1 MVQVQGYNEWDIC
14 EAFER
19 RILIKSSYYDI
30 LENCGVPKSTI
41 CRSLNLIFPPLK
53 LSSLKHL
60 WDIIVVGKINEK
72 IVREFITFA
81 TVKTIYGPKNYLLKD
96 EEECIVVTSEIYGAH
111 GLPRDSISLGN
122 GLENNLHDVG
132 KKMIGN

>member
-1 MVQVQGYNEWDIC
+1 MFPTVKYE
-14 EAFER
+14 
-19 RILIKSSYYDI
+19 
-30 LENCGVPKSTI
+30 
-41 CRSLNLIFPPLK
+41 SLN
-53 LSSLKHL
+53 HL
-60 WDIIVVGKINEK
+60 WYLIVIGKITEK
-72 IVREFITFA
+72 IVRELITFA